1 MNPSS
6 LPNRWSPLAQCAALA
21 LLLPALDSCQ
31 LADPNKVAEPA
42 KESDDA
48 TRLYPNPVGVDLSP
62 ESQDI
67 NDAARLLAGLE
78 AVPGQDIH
86 KKWRSEDFWKNYH
99 QGTQFIWNEFASKRG
114 AKVREWASAEL
125 ADLNSQ
131 PVVFQPFGG
140 PDFVHAHLLFP
151 EAETFVVCGKAPCL
165 ELPKLQE
172 TTADTMAD
180 LLFALRETQAT
191 LLDPAQ
197 QPAPATGSTDASR
210 SAVPVLLALAVRTGH
225 VVESIELM
233 PEESPEPVVPA
244 SAASSDP
251 QAASPVAHEH
261 PVSACVL
268 SLRCGDGRARRI
280 FYFQQALTDDGLP
293 EGSALLQFLSKQDK
307 VVVVLNSTGYDLH
320 KPGSSR
326 LQQYLLSHA
335 AAVVQDPSGLPIRV
349 FDRTAWNLRCYGS
362 YAAAPNE
369 FRDYEQPD
377 LVVAFKDEEN
387 RPDPLP
393 FGRGK
398 VGEESP
404 AAMIVARPLLAAN
417 ELPFDT
423 NVVPLEPQ
431 LGSGAPISDARPLP
445 PAPTL
450 AAPAALDATIPPPES
465 TIPAAGS
472 PIAQH

>member
-1 MNPSS
+1 MKRSS
-6 LPNRWSPLAQCAALA
+6 PPKSWLRLARCAALV
-21 LLLPALDSCQ
+21 LLLPGLHSCQ
-31 LADPNKVAEPA
+31 LADPNKLAEAA
-42 KESDDA
+42 KHPDDA
-48 TRLYPNPVGVDLSP
+48 TQLYPTPAGVDLSP
-62 ESQDI
+62 ESQEI
-67 NDAARLLAGLE
+67 NDAARLLAGLQ
-78 AVPGQDIH
+78 AVPGQDVH
-86 KKWRSEDFWKNYH
+86 KWRSEDFWSNYQ

-114 AKVREWASAEL
+114 AKVREWAAAEL
-125 ADLNSQ
+125 ADLSSQ

-140 PDFVHAHLLFP
+140 PNFVLAHLLFP
-151 EAETFVVCGKAPCL
+151 EADTFVLCGKAPCI
-165 ELPKLQE
+165 EMPKLHE

-191 LLDPAQ
+191 LLDPGQ
-197 QPAPATGSTDASR
+197 HVPPTGSTDASR
-210 SAVPVLLALAVRTGH
+210 SAVPVLLALAARTGH

-233 PEESPEPVVPA
+233 PEETPEPVVPA

-251 QAASPVAHEH
+251 VTPPASPVGAEH

-280 FYFQQALTDDGLP
+280 FYFQQTLTDDGLP
-293 EGSALLQFLSKQDK
+293 EGSAMLQFLSKQDK
-307 VVVVLNSTGYDLH
+307 VVAVLDSTGYDLH
-320 KPGSSR
+320 KPACSR
-326 LQQYLLSHA
+326 LQQYLLGHA
-335 AAVVQDPSGLPIRV
+335 AAVVQDPSGLPVRV
-349 FDRTAWNLRCYGS
+349 FDRTAWNLRCYGT

-369 FRDYEQPD
+369 FRDFEQPD
-377 LVVAFKDEEN
+377 LVAAFKDEEN

-431 LGSGAPISDARPLP
+431 LGVGAPISDARPLP
-445 PAPTL
+445 PPPVVS
-450 AAPAALDATIPPPES
+450 APATLEATIPPPES

-472 PIAQH
+472 PVAQQ